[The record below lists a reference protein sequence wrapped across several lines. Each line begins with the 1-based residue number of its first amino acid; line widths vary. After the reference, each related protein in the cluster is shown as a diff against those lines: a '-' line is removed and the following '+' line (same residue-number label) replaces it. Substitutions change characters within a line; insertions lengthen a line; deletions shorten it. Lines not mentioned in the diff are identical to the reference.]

1 MSTWTFFIKSQPT
14 QHVGDSVGGKQ
25 LHARH
30 TLGHVLLAFPPFKSL
45 LKLFCSL
52 TAVFDYT
59 RIFSPQFLWRGEH
72 WGGLYILVRCWSLH
86 VLGSFS
92 YLRDGSLDYQE
103 LSSNHLHSCT
113 QLSVHADA
121 IHAQRIYI
129 YVCACCPL
137 LMLKRQRIYPV
148 SFPPLLSL
156 HHAEKLTMKTWVE
169 SLRAAISVL
178 QYKKNPSLLYHKTPF
193 ILFCSHQLC
202 RNVIDK
208 MSKDLIDWC
217 KQWNGS
223 SNPEFLLC
231 ETRA

>member
-92 YLRDGSLDYQE
+92 YLRDGSLDCQG

-113 QLSVHADA
+113 QLSAHADA

-129 YVCACCPL
+129 YVC
-137 LMLKRQRIYPV
+137 MLFTINVQKAMH
-148 SFPPLLSL
+148 LSCF
-156 HHAEKLTMKTWVE
+156 
-169 SLRAAISVL
+169 SSPSVVFTSRR
-178 QYKKNPSLLYHKTPF
+178 KINHEWK
-193 ILFCSHQLC
+193 
-202 RNVIDK
+202 V
-208 MSKDLIDWC
+208 
-217 KQWNGS
+217 
-223 SNPEFLLC
+223 
-231 ETRA
+231 

>member
-1 MSTWTFFIKSQPT
+1 MHCHIDPGYFFFLQIYLLCLCGTPSVSTWTFFIKSQPT

-92 YLRDGSLDYQE
+92 YLRDGSLDCQG

-113 QLSVHADA
+113 QLSARADA

-137 LMLKRQRIYPV
+137 LMFKRQRIHPV
-148 SFPPLLSL
+148 SLPPLLSL
-156 HHAEKLTMKTWVE
+156 HHAEKL
-169 SLRAAISVL
+169 A
-178 QYKKNPSLLYHKTPF
+178 
-193 ILFCSHQLC
+193 
-202 RNVIDK
+202 
-208 MSKDLIDWC
+208 MSGKSKGCNFSTAL
-217 KQWNGS
+217 
-223 SNPEFLLC
+223 
-231 ETRA
+231 